1 MNAAHRDARA
11 FTLVELLAV
20 MGIIAILGVVITT
33 SAQRISKDAKLAGAT
48 NQVLAALGEARA
60 IAIRDRA
67 TVLVAFTVY
76 RATYRATT
84 NGPEEIDFSKPQRTE
99 IVIAKAT
106 GRVGFPGV
114 ASGGSWTVVYPAGG
128 IDDLLLEEF
137 VPVAGAQPRLLPA
150 GIKVAGSA
158 ADIVNI
164 DEIGYDDYWLSQPVL
179 HGIPPANWT
188 KSERGT
194 RVVVRFAA
202 DGSFQTRNPALSAN
216 LTPSPTDSSSV
227 APWID
232 SNRNGRLEIGATPG
246 TSNGRFYAFDEW
258 GDESLCNHAM
268 FLAVFDDDDFHAQAK
283 PADVTSWQ
291 GYSSIAA
298 WMAGLNRSR
307 TEYINQFCDRIHF
320 NRFTGVAE
328 LVPR

>member
-1 MNAAHRDARA
+1 MNRPVQIIRA
-11 FTLVELLAV
+11 FTLMELLAV

-48 NQVLAALGEARA
+48 NKVLAALGEARA

-67 TVLVAFTVY
+67 TVLVGFTV
-76 RATYRATT
+76 RRPTYRATL
-84 NGPEEIDFSKPQRTE
+84 NSPETIDYSKPQQTE

-114 ASGGSWTVVYPAGG
+114 ATTGSWTVVYPAAA

-137 VPVAGAQPRLLPA
+137 QPVAGLSPMLLPA

-158 ADIVNI
+158 ADIGDIN
-164 DEIGYDDYWLSQPVL
+164 EIGQDDYWLSQPVL
-179 HGIPPANWT
+179 RSPFDLPL

-194 RVVVRFAA
+194 TVVVRFAQ
-202 DGSFQTRNPALSAN
+202 DGSMQTRNPSLTAN
-216 LTPSPTDSSSV
+216 LTPSALDSSSV

-232 SNRNGRLEIGATPG
+232 FNRNGLMEIGTTTG
-246 TSNGRFYAFDEW
+246 TSNGKFYALDEIH
-258 GDESLCNHAM
+258 DESLGDHAM
-268 FLAVFDDDDFHAQAK
+268 FLAVFDDDLFHAQAT
-283 PADVTSWQ
+283 PADLDSWD
-291 GYSSIAA
+291 GYSTMDA
-298 WMAGLNRSR
+298 WMNGLNKARSNF
-307 TEYINQFCDRIHF
+307 INQFSDRIHF

-328 LVPR
+328 VVPR

>member
-1 MNAAHRDARA
+1 VNRTHSILRA

-67 TVLVAFTVY
+67 TVLVAFTVH
-76 RATYRATT
+76 RKTYRETPNA
-84 NGPEEIDFSKPQRTE
+84 PEQVDYSVPQRTE

-106 GRVGFPGV
+106 GRVGYPGV
-114 ASGGSWTVVYPAGG
+114 ASGGSWTVVYPAGA
-128 IDDLLLEEF
+128 INDLMLEEF
-137 VPVAGAQPRLLPA
+137 IPDAGVQPRLLPA

-158 ADIVNI
+158 VDIVDIN
-164 DEIGYDDYWLSQPVL
+164 EIGYDDYWLSQPVL
-179 HGIPPANWT
+179 HGIPPANWMQ
-188 KSERGT
+188 SERGS

-216 LTPSPTDSSSV
+216 LTPSPIDSSSV

-246 TSNGRFYAFDEW
+246 TSNGRFYAFDEL
-258 GDESLCNHAM
+258 GDESLGNHAM
-268 FLAVFDDDDFHAQAK
+268 FLAVFDDDYFHAQAR

-298 WMAGLNRSR
+298 WMAGLNRAR
-307 TEYINQFCDRIHF
+307 TEFINQFCDRIHF

>member
-1 MNAAHRDARA
+1 MNRPVQTIRA
-11 FTLVELLAV
+11 FTLMELLAV

-48 NQVLAALGEARA
+48 NKVLAALGEARA

-67 TVLVAFTVY
+67 TVLVGFTV
-76 RATYRATT
+76 RRPTYRATS
-84 NGPEEIDFSKPQRTE
+84 NSPETIDYSKPQQTE

-114 ASGGSWTVVYPAGG
+114 ATTGSWTVVYPAAA

-137 VPVAGAQPRLLPA
+137 QPVAGLSPMLLPA

-158 ADIVNI
+158 ADIGDIN
-164 DEIGYDDYWLSQPVL
+164 EIGQDDYWLSQPVL
-179 HGIPPANWT
+179 RSPFDLPL

-194 RVVVRFAA
+194 TVVVRFAQ
-202 DGSFQTRNPALSAN
+202 DGSMQTRNPSLTAN
-216 LTPSPTDSSSV
+216 LTPSALDSSSV

-232 SNRNGRLEIGATPG
+232 FNRNGLMEIGTTTG
-246 TSNGRFYAFDEW
+246 TSNGKFYALDEIH
-258 GDESLCNHAM
+258 DESLGDHAM
-268 FLAVFDDDDFHAQAK
+268 FLAVFDDDLFHAQAT
-283 PADVTSWQ
+283 PADLDSWD
-291 GYSSIAA
+291 GYSTMDA
-298 WMAGLNRSR
+298 WMNGLNKARSNF
-307 TEYINQFCDRIHF
+307 INQFSDRIHF

-328 LVPR
+328 VVPR